1 MRGRIFVSWPGYSA
15 DDPETGGKLRAAGY
29 ELLLEPKSGA
39 RSPEQLIALMRD
51 AVGAIVSTDPFTA
64 AAIRANPSLRV
75 IARVGVGTDSIDR
88 AAADA
93 ARVAIAITP
102 GMNAAAVADQ
112 TLAMILALTRKV
124 TAQDRNVK
132 DGRWERVGAMTPS
145 ELPGKTVGLVGAGA
159 IGREVARRLSGFDV
173 DIVFYDP
180 IVDTLPGARR
190 MPTLIEL
197 LSAADIVSL
206 HVPLMPATTNLIDA
220 AAIARMKPGA
230 LLINTARGGIVDEAA
245 LFDALRDGRLGGAAL
260 DVFAV
265 EPPDATVLASVPNLV
280 CSAHMAGL
288 SHESIRRMTISAT
301 DSVLAVLSGER
312 PATVINPEVF

>member
-1 MRGRIFVSWPGYSA
+1 MGGRIFISWPGYSA

-39 RSPEQLIALMRD
+39 RSPEQLISLMRD
-51 AVGAIVSTDPFTA
+51 AVGAIVSTDPFTE
-64 AAIRANPSLRV
+64 AAIRTNPSLRV

-132 DGRWERVGAMTPS
+132 EGRWERVGAMTPS
-145 ELPGKTVGLVGAGA
+145 ELPGKIVGLVGAGA
-159 IGREVARRLSGFDV
+159 IGREVAHGASPASTSTSSSTIRLSVLCRGRGGC
-173 DIVFYDP
+173 
-180 IVDTLPGARR
+180 LRSLR
-190 MPTLIEL
+190 C

-206 HVPLMPATTNLIDA
+206 HV
-220 AAIARMKPGA
+220 R
-230 LLINTARGGIVDEAA
+230 
-245 LFDALRDGRLGGAAL
+245 
-260 DVFAV
+260 
-265 EPPDATVLASVPNLV
+265 
-280 CSAHMAGL
+280 
-288 SHESIRRMTISAT
+288 
-301 DSVLAVLSGER
+301 
-312 PATVINPEVF
+312 